1 MEKTTYQELKHGSQP
16 SVGIGEAL
24 LDKMAIKLGLNN
36 EKVVGKRESAEK
48 EICKIVKHDQ
58 IHQVRQSNMSK
69 GDYNYFYI
77 TKECFREGNGTP
89 LQCSCLENPMDRG
102 AWQATVHRVA
112 KNWTRLSN

>member
-102 AWQATVHRVA
+102 A
-112 KNWTRLSN
+112 